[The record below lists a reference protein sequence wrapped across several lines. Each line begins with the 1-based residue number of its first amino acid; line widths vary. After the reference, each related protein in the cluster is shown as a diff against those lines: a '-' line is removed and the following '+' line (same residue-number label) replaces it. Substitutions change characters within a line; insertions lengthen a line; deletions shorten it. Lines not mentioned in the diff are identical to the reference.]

1 MLVSLTVGKVDA
13 GVAVLLTQDKR
24 LIEFPSI
31 LLPADI
37 HSGSIVDINV
47 ARNTAAEHLADQK
60 FAQLQRSIL
69 DTFGSRSPSPPVLRC
84 RNATQTSVVL
94 EWDPIDLATA
104 ELRSLSLYRNG
115 SKAGN
120 IPPGKLSTKISGL
133 GVDSEYSFSLV
144 LRTSAGQYSSE
155 KLVVRTHKMT
165 DLTGITISPGI
176 MPGQLRESLQEAVDR
191 IGAKVS
197 ESVRIDTT
205 HFVCTEPRGQGWEKA
220 VEMNVP
226 VVVPD
231 WIIGCEREGK
241 VIGVRA
247 YYLDADPS
255 KRQLGPV
262 GAAQQQHQ
270 QQQPGGGSQR
280 GSISTQGQMMR
291 DSPRIEHTPPTP
303 ERPTASERT
312 QSKEQV
318 PTSEPPT
325 SETPTSETPTSD
337 PSTPK
342 ATEQAPAV
350 PPKQSSEET
359 SPAATPAEPNGE
371 DASLEGSTLASS
383 KQEKDEDKENGKE
396 DGKDDE
402 DEKSDEEEG
411 TTSDEPEKATE
422 DADDKGKGKD
432 SPDPNDD
439 PKDKNET
446 KEKEAAGVAE
456 EDGKFDEVDL

>member
-13 GVAVLLTQDKR
+13 GVAVLLTEDKR

-60 FAQLQRSIL
+60 FAQLQHSIL

-155 KLVVRTHKMT
+155 KLVIRTHKMT
-165 DLTGITISPGI
+165 DLTGITITPGI

-205 HFVCTEPRGQGWEKA
+205 HFVCTEPRGQNWEKA

-262 GAAQQQHQ
+262 GATQQQHQ

-280 GSISTQGQMMR
+280 GSISTQGQAMR

-318 PTSEPPT
+318 PTSEPPA
-325 SETPTSETPTSD
+325 PETPTSD

-350 PPKQSSEET
+350 PPKQSSEDT

-371 DASLEGSTLASS
+371 DANLEGSTLASS
-383 KQEKDEDKENGKE
+383 KQDKDDEKEKS
-396 DGKDDE
+396 DE
-402 DEKSDEEEG
+402 DEKSDDEEG
-411 TTSDEPEKATE
+411 TTSNKPEKASGNA
-422 DADDKGKGKD
+422 ADDKGKD
-432 SPDPNDD
+432 QESPDLSDNPEN
-439 PKDKNET
+439 KNET